1 MPTDTPGVSEYMLTL
16 RKLGIDDYEDVREIM
31 DQVYPNMGAWTYDQ
45 FKAQINRF
53 PDGQI
58 CIEDSGKVVAAAM
71 SVIITYNHYGDKHT
85 YDQITGE
92 GYLTTH
98 DPHGDTLYGVDIFVH
113 PEYRGL
119 RLGRRLYDARK
130 ELCENLNLRA
140 IVTGGRIPNYKH
152 YSNDMSPQKYIDLVK
167 RKEVFDPI
175 LSFQISNDFHVRKVI
190 TNYLPDDR
198 DSKSYATLLEW
209 INIYY
214 EEEEQLIGRQKA
226 VVRLGVVQWQMR
238 SVSSFDDLLQQVEY
252 FVSTLAGYQSDFA
265 LFPEF
270 FNGPLMT
277 QFNEKSPADAIRSL
291 AQYTEPLREQMLHMA
306 VSYNINIISGSMP
319 VYDNDRLYNTSYLCR
334 RDGTYDEQY
343 KLHITPDESTY
354 WGVQGGKE
362 LRTFETDVGKV
373 GILICYDAEFPELSR
388 LQAESGINI
397 LFVPYWTDTKNAY
410 LRVRRC
416 AQARAIENECYV
428 AISGSVGNLPR
439 VENMDIQYSQA
450 GVFSPSDFAF
460 PHDGVIAEAT
470 PNTEMT
476 LVADLDLDLLKQLRL
491 NGSVTNRKDK
501 RSDLFKIEWLGQ
513 SNTDPRPPG
522 ARS

>member
-1 MPTDTPGVSEYMLTL
+1 MATDTPGLSEYMLSL
-16 RKLGIDDYEDVREIM
+16 RQLKLEDYENVEEIM
-31 DQVYPNMGAWTYDQ
+31 NLVYPNMGAWTYDQ

-53 PDGQI
+53 PEGQI
-58 CIEDSGKVVAAAM
+58 CIEDNGKVVAAAQ
-71 SVIITYNHYGDKHT
+71 SVIITYEHYGDKHH

-98 DPHGDTLYGVDIFVH
+98 DPNGDTLYGVDIFVH
-113 PEYRGL
+113 PDYRGL

-152 YSNDMSPQKYIDLVK
+152 YSDDMSPQKYIDLVK

-175 LSFQISNDFHVRKVI
+175 LSFQLNNDFHVRKVI

-214 EEEEQLIGRQKA
+214 EEQEQLIGRQKP

-238 SVSSFDDLLQQVEY
+238 SVTSFDDLLQQVEY
-252 FVSTLAGYQSDFA
+252 FVSTLAGYQADFV

-277 QFNEKSPADAIRSL
+277 QFNEESPSDAIRSL

-306 VSYNINIISGSMP
+306 VSYNINIVSGSMP
-319 VYDNDRLYNTSYLCR
+319 VYDNDRLYNISYLCM
-334 RDGTYDEQY
+334 RDGTYDQQY
-343 KLHITPDESTY
+343 KLHITPDESSY

-362 LRTFETDVGKV
+362 LRTFDTDVGKV

-388 LQAESGINI
+388 LLAENGLNI

-476 LVADLDLDLLKQLRL
+476 LVADLDLDLLKELRT
-491 NGSVTNRKDK
+491 NGSVTNRKD
-501 RSDLFKIEWLGQ
+501 RRNDLFKIEWLGQ
-513 SNTDPRPPG
+513 SSDNPRLS
-522 ARS
+522 RY

>member
-1 MPTDTPGVSEYMLTL
+1 
-16 RKLGIDDYEDVREIM
+16 
-31 DQVYPNMGAWTYDQ
+31 
-45 FKAQINRF
+45 
-53 PDGQI
+53 
-58 CIEDSGKVVAAAM
+58 M
-71 SVIITYNHYGDKHT
+71 SVIITYEHYGDKHT

-152 YSNDMSPQKYIDLVK
+152 YSDDMSPQKYIDLVK

-343 KLHITPDESTY
+343 KLHITPDERTY

-362 LRTFETDVGKV
+362 LRTFDTDVGKV

-388 LQAESGINI
+388 LQAESGII
-397 LFVPYWTDTKNAY
+397 RP
-410 LRVRRC
+410 
-416 AQARAIENECYV
+416 
-428 AISGSVGNLPR
+428 G
-439 VENMDIQYSQA
+439 
-450 GVFSPSDFAF
+450 PSRTSAMWPFQ
-460 PHDGVIAEAT
+460 V
-470 PNTEMT
+470 
-476 LVADLDLDLLKQLRL
+476 V
-491 NGSVTNRKDK
+491 
-501 RSDLFKIEWLGQ
+501 
-513 SNTDPRPPG
+513 
-522 ARS
+522 